1 MGRANILNTGTTSY
15 LELIGN
21 GKTYSVPPYQRDYA
35 WTEQEWEDLWN
46 DIVELRCEAD
56 GRHYMGALVVQ
67 AHSDR
72 EFFVIDGQQR
82 LATIALLALAVID
95 KLQRMAADG
104 SDVDRNRQRATELR
118 NRFIGEKDPASL
130 VESSRLRL
138 NEGDD
143 PFYQDYLVQ
152 IREPLNP
159 RDLAGSNALLWKC
172 YRYFSKEIDR
182 LGGETENSG
191 EEIAK
196 VLSETVARRLLFIL
210 ITVDDELNA
219 YTLFETLNARGLE
232 LTTTDLLKNY
242 FFSKARAD
250 ADIAAL
256 KRRWQSLIATVTQER
271 FPDFLRYHLL
281 CEQPKIRR
289 QRLFKLVRDR
299 VRTPGETFAFID
311 TLESRAELFAA
322 FGDVNHG
329 YWTDLPDAKPF
340 IQDLNLF
347 RARQLTP
354 VLFAAWGRFS
364 DDDFVR
370 LLKLAAVLTF
380 RYSVVS
386 ALNPNPLE
394 RASHFAA
401 KAVIDGEATRPGA
414 VFRQLRTIYVDDE
427 RFEADIARWTVGTRG
442 QRRRIARYALARLES
457 DAGERTVDPDTDPA
471 TIEHVLPENPTGEW
485 SEHFPP
491 ERWEATVNRLGN
503 LTFLE
508 RNLNRDV
515 GNGPYP
521 DKRTAYAASTYA
533 LTREIA
539 AMAPEEWTPALLEE
553 RQRRLAARAVQLW
566 RADFAWRA
574 GHAT

>member
-1 MGRANILNTGTTSY
+1 MSRANILNTGTTSY

-21 GKTYSVPPYQRDYA
+21 GKTYSIPPYQRDYA

-46 DIVELRCEAD
+46 DIVELSDDLD

-67 AHSDR
+67 ASSDR

-82 LATIALLALAVID
+82 LATLAVLALAIID
-95 KLQRMAADG
+95 KLQRMADDG
-104 SDVDRNRQRATELR
+104 SDAVRNPQRATELR

-138 NEGDD
+138 NEVDD

-152 IREPLNP
+152 LREPLNP
-159 RDLAGSNALLWKC
+159 RGLPGSNALLWKC
-172 YRYFSKEIDR
+172 YQYFRKAIDD
-182 LGGETENSG
+182 LAVETENSG

-242 FFSKARAD
+242 FFSKVRAGT
-250 ADIAAL
+250 DIAAL
-256 KRRWQSLIATVTQER
+256 KRRWQALIATVTQER

-289 QRLFKLVRDR
+289 QRLFKLVRTR
-299 VRTPGETFAFID
+299 VRTPDETFAFIE
-311 TLESRAELFAA
+311 TLEFRAELFAA
-322 FGDVNHG
+322 LGDINHG
-329 YWTDLPDAKPF
+329 YWTDLPAAKPF
-340 IQDLNLF
+340 VQELNLF

-370 LLKLAAVLTF
+370 LLKLAAIIAF
-380 RYSVVS
+380 RYAVVS
-386 ALNPNPLE
+386 TLNPNPLE
-394 RASHFAA
+394 RVSHFAA
-401 KAVIDGEATRPGA
+401 KAIIDGQATRPGA
-414 VFRQLRTIYVDDE
+414 VFRQLETIYVDDE
-427 RFEADIARWTVGTRG
+427 RFEADFTRWTVATRG
-442 QRRRIARYALARLES
+442 QRSKIARYVLARLES
-457 DAGERTVDPDTDPA
+457 DAGDRVVDPSTDPA

-485 SEHFPP
+485 SDFFPA
-491 ERWEATVNRLGN
+491 ERWETTVNRLGN

-508 RNLNRDV
+508 RDLNRNV

-521 DKRTAYAASTYA
+521 PKQAAYASSAYA

-539 AMAPEEWTPALLEE
+539 AMAPEQWTPALLEE
-553 RQRRLAARAVQLW
+553 RQRRLAADAVRLW
-566 RADFAWRA
+566 RADFA
-574 GHAT
+574 